1 MDRCGSGGGGDGV
14 AVMNE
19 VSDDGMMAE
28 GVGICMDVGYEVY
41 IK

>member
-14 AVMNE
+14 VVMNE

-28 GVGICMDVGYEVY
+28 AMAICMDVGYEVC